1 MKWHYAISCLQG
13 CCVPYLLCA
22 VSRRRFT
29 LCPLLSAFV
38 LSVCASSIQ
47 AADSV
52 APGQEVLRQ
61 QQQQQRDLQQ
71 LQMEQR
77 KRQLE
82 RGAFGPAPATPA
94 IPQTVTPDERCWPLS
109 GTRIGGVTLLDSDKL
124 NTRIKPL
131 LAPCMGVGQINHL
144 LATIT
149 AIYVEQGYIA
159 SRPYLLSAPAAG
171 QSLDIMVDE
180 GYIESIELADQSLP
194 VSLGGAFPHMLG
206 QPLNLRDLEQGLDQL
221 NRLRSLDLTADI
233 APGSQPGASRIILR
247 SRTSGQSRWA
257 LGLGMDNLG
266 SASTGRDRNSVSLS
280 FDSPLQ
286 LNDLL
291 SLSASDT
298 LNQGDRY
305 SRNASLYYAIPYGYW
320 TYSAFASH
328 AEYRAPF
335 KLPSA
340 TLYSTGITDQLSLR
354 ADRVLWRDQSRQ
366 LSANLQLAHKD
377 VDSYLENVRLG
388 IQSPTLTVAEAG
400 LNLFWLDRAV
410 WNLDFT
416 YSQGL
421 RWLGA
426 DDDAHHAVN
435 NLPKAQF
442 RKYRAGLSQW
452 RNGQFGAQAWQWQS
466 QLNLQYSPDPL
477 PAIEQLLGTDD
488 SAVRGYRVNSASAA
502 SGAIWRNT
510 LRLPLRNDWPL
521 QITPRVA
528 LDNGWLKAD
537 HGAQRQRLS
546 GASVGLNLGW
556 KNLQVDV
563 DYQRALNT
571 PNGLQ
576 HEPET
581 WLMRVGL
588 QI

>member
-1 MKWHYAISCLQG
+1 MPRPLFSA
-13 CCVPYLLCA
+13 LL
-22 VSRRRFT
+22 
-29 LCPLLSAFV
+29 
-38 LSVCASSIQ
+38 LSVCAPSVL
-47 AADSV
+47 AAEAPV
-52 APGQEVLRQ
+52 PGQEVLRQ

-71 LQMEQR
+71 LQLEQR

-82 RGAFGPAPATPA
+82 RGAFGPTPATPA
-94 IPQTVTPDERCWPLS
+94 IPESINPDERCWPLS
-109 GTRIGGVTLLDSDKL
+109 GTRIGGVTLIDKDKL
-124 NTRIKPL
+124 NARIKPL

-149 AIYVEQGYIA
+149 ALYVEKGYIA
-159 SRPYLLSAPAAG
+159 SRPYLSSAPAAG
-171 QSLDIMVDE
+171 QSLDILVDE

-194 VSLGGAFPHMLG
+194 VSLGGAFPGMLG
-206 QPLNLRDLEQGLDQL
+206 KPLNLRDLEQGLDQL

-233 APGSQPGASRIILR
+233 APGSQPGASKIILR

-257 LGLGMDNLG
+257 LGAGFDNLG
-266 SASTGRDRNSVSLS
+266 SASTGRDRDTLSLTL
-280 FDSPLQ
+280 DSPLE

-320 TYSAFASH
+320 TFSTFASH

-335 KLPSA
+335 KLS
-340 TLYSTGITDQLSLR
+340 TLTFHSTGITDQLSLR
-354 ADRVLWRDQSRQ
+354 ADRVLWRDQSHQ

-377 VDSYLENVRLG
+377 VDSYLEKVRLG

-410 WNLDFT
+410 WNLDVN
-416 YSQGL
+416 YAQGL
-421 RWLGA
+421 SGFGA
-426 DDDAHHAVN
+426 DDDADRQVK

-452 RNGQFGAQAWQWQS
+452 RNGQLGAQAWQWQS
-466 QLNLQYSPDPL
+466 QLNVQYSPDPL

-488 SAVRGYRVNSASAA
+488 SAVRGYRVSSASGA

-510 LRLPLRNDWPL
+510 LRLPLRTDLPVQL
-521 QITPRVA
+521 TPRVG
-528 LDNGWLKAD
+528 LDHGWIKAD
-537 HGAQRQRLS
+537 HGASGQRLS
-546 GASVGLNLGW
+546 GASIGLNLGW

-563 DYQRALNT
+563 DYQRSLQT
-571 PNGLQ
+571 PTGLH

>member
-1 MKWHYAISCLQG
+1 M
-13 CCVPYLLCA
+13 PYSLRA
-22 VSRRRFT
+22 VFRRRST
-29 LCPLLSAFV
+29 RCPLLSAVV

-47 AADSV
+47 AADPV

-71 LQMEQR
+71 LQLEQR

-94 IPQTVTPDERCWPLS
+94 IPQTVAPDERCWPLS
-109 GTRIGGVTLLDSDKL
+109 GTRIGGVTLIDSDKL
-124 NTRIKPL
+124 NARIKPL

-149 AIYVEQGYIA
+149 ASYVEKGYIA

-171 QSLDIMVDE
+171 QSLDIMIDE

-221 NRLRSLDLTADI
+221 NRLRSIDLTADI

-247 SRTSGQSRWA
+247 SRTAGQSRWA
-257 LGLGMDNLG
+257 LGLGIDNLG

-280 FDSPLQ
+280 VDSPLQ

-305 SRNASLYYAIPYGYW
+305 NRNASLYYAIPYGYW
-320 TYSAFASH
+320 TYSVFASH

-335 KLPSA
+335 KLPSV
-340 TLYSTGITDQLSLR
+340 TFHSTGITDQLSLR

-377 VDSYLENVRLG
+377 VDSYLEDARLG

-426 DDDAHHAVN
+426 DDDANHQVN

-488 SAVRGYRVNSASAA
+488 SAVRGYRVNSASGA

-510 LRLPLRNDWPL
+510 LRLPLRTDWPV
-521 QITPRVA
+521 QITPRVG

-537 HGAQRQRLS
+537 HGAPGQRLS

>member
-1 MKWHYAISCLQG
+1 M
-13 CCVPYLLCA
+13 PYLLCA

-47 AADSV
+47 AADPV

-94 IPQTVTPDERCWPLS
+94 LPQTVAPDERCWPLS
-109 GTRIGGVTLLDSDKL
+109 GTRIGGVTLIDSDKL
-124 NTRIKPL
+124 NARIKPL

-537 HGAQRQRLS
+537 HGAQGQRLS

>member
-1 MKWHYAISCLQG
+1 
-13 CCVPYLLCA
+13 VPYSLRA
-22 VSRRRFT
+22 VFRRRST

-38 LSVCASSIQ
+38 LSVCALSIQ
-47 AADSV
+47 AADPV

-94 IPQTVTPDERCWPLS
+94 LPQTVAPDKRCWPLS
-109 GTRIGGVTLLDSDKL
+109 GTRIGGVTLIDSDKL
-124 NTRIKPL
+124 NARIKPL

-149 AIYVEQGYIA
+149 AAYVEQGYIA

-171 QSLDIMVDE
+171 QSLDIMIDE

-221 NRLRSLDLTADI
+221 NRLRSIDLTADI

-266 SASTGRDRNSVSLS
+266 SASTGRDRDSVSLS

-426 DDDAHHAVN
+426 DDDANHAVN

-488 SAVRGYRVNSASAA
+488 SAVRGYRVSSASGA

-510 LRLPLRNDWPL
+510 LRLPLRSDWPV
-521 QITPRVA
+521 QITPRVG
-528 LDNGWLKAD
+528 LDIGWLKAD
-537 HGAQRQRLS
+537 QGAQGQRLS

>member
-1 MKWHYAISCLQG
+1 M
-13 CCVPYLLCA
+13 PYSLRA
-22 VSRRRFT
+22 VFRRRST
-29 LCPLLSAFV
+29 GCPLLSAIV

-47 AADSV
+47 AADPV

-71 LQMEQR
+71 LQLEQR

-82 RGAFGPAPATPA
+82 RGAFGPAPVTPA
-94 IPQTVTPDERCWPLS
+94 MPQTVTPDERCWPLS
-109 GTRIGGVTLLDSDKL
+109 GTRIGGVTLFDSDKL
-124 NTRIKPL
+124 NARIKPL

-221 NRLRSLDLTADI
+221 NRLRSIDLTADI

-335 KLPSA
+335 KLPST

-426 DDDAHHAVN
+426 DDDANHAVS

-442 RKYRAGLSQW
+442 RKYRAGLTQW

-488 SAVRGYRVNSASAA
+488 SAVRGYRVSSASGA

-510 LRLPLRNDWPL
+510 LRLPLRSDWPL
-521 QITPRVA
+521 QITPRVG

-537 HGAQRQRLS
+537 HGAPGQRLS

-571 PNGLQ
+571 PSGLQ

>member
-1 MKWHYAISCLQG
+1 
-13 CCVPYLLCA
+13 VPYLLCA

>member
-1 MKWHYAISCLQG
+1 
-13 CCVPYLLCA
+13 VPYLLCA

-47 AADSV
+47 AADPV

-537 HGAQRQRLS
+537 HGAQGQRLS

>member
-1 MKWHYAISCLQG
+1 M
-13 CCVPYLLCA
+13 PYLLRA

-47 AADSV
+47 AADPV

-71 LQMEQR
+71 LQLEQR

-82 RGAFGPAPATPA
+82 RGAFSAAPATPA
-94 IPQTVTPDERCWPLS
+94 LPQTVAADERCWPLS

-171 QSLDIMVDE
+171 QSLDIMIDE

-221 NRLRSLDLTADI
+221 NRLRSIDLTADI

-247 SRTSGQSRWA
+247 SRTAGQSRWA

-280 FDSPLQ
+280 VDSPLQ

-426 DDDAHHAVN
+426 DDDANHAVN

-537 HGAQRQRLS
+537 HGAQSQRLS

>member
-1 MKWHYAISCLQG
+1 M
-13 CCVPYLLCA
+13 PYSFH
-22 VSRRRFT
+22 VVYRRRFT

-38 LSVCASSIQ
+38 LSVCASSLE
-47 AADSV
+47 AAEPV

-71 LQMEQR
+71 LQLEQR

-82 RGAFGPAPATPA
+82 RGAFGPASVTPA
-94 IPQTVTPDERCWPLS
+94 IPQTITPDERCWPLS
-109 GTRIGGVTLLDSDKL
+109 GTRIGGVTLIDSAKL
-124 NTRIKPL
+124 NARIKPL

-149 AIYVEQGYIA
+149 AIYVEKGYIA
-159 SRPYLLSAPAAG
+159 SRPYLSSAPAAG
-171 QSLDIMVDE
+171 QSLDIVVDE

-194 VSLGGAFPHMLG
+194 VSLGGAFPGMLG
-206 QPLNLRDLEQGLDQL
+206 GPLNLRDLEQGLDQL
-221 NRLRSLDLTADI
+221 NRLRSIDLTADI
-233 APGSQPGASRIILR
+233 APGTQPGASRIILR

-257 LGLGMDNLG
+257 LNAGLDNLG
-266 SASTGRDRNSVSLS
+266 SASTGRDRDSVSLS
-280 FDSPLQ
+280 LDSPLE

-298 LNQGDRY
+298 VNQGDRY

-320 TYSAFASH
+320 TYSVFASH

-335 KLPSA
+335 KLPSV
-340 TLYSTGITDQLSLR
+340 TFHSTGITDQISLR

-410 WNLDFT
+410 WNLDVN
-416 YSQGL
+416 YAQGL
-421 RWLGA
+421 RWFGA
-426 DDDAHHAVN
+426 DDDSQHQVN

-452 RNGQFGAQAWQWQS
+452 RNGQLGAQAWQWQS
-466 QLNLQYSPDPL
+466 QLNVQYSPDPL

-488 SAVRGYRVNSASAA
+488 SAVRGYRVSSASGA

-510 LRLPLRNDWPL
+510 LRLPLRSEWPV
-521 QITPRVA
+521 QITPRVG
-528 LDNGWLKAD
+528 LDHGWIKAD
-537 HGAQRQRLS
+537 HGAQGQRLS

-556 KNLQVDV
+556 KNLQVDL
-563 DYQRALNT
+563 DYQRALNI

-576 HEPET
+576 HEPPT
-581 WLMRVGL
+581 WLMRVGV

>member
-1 MKWHYAISCLQG
+1 MLF
-13 CCVPYLLCA
+13 PFRA
-22 VSRRRFT
+22 VFRRRSP

-38 LSVCASSIQ
+38 LSVCASSIE
-47 AADSV
+47 AAEPV

-71 LQMEQR
+71 LQLEQR

-82 RGAFGPAPATPA
+82 RGAFGPTPITPA
-94 IPQTVTPDERCWPLS
+94 IPPTVTPDERCWPLS
-109 GTRIGGVTLLDSDKL
+109 GTRIGGVTLIDSDKL
-124 NTRIKPL
+124 NARIKPL

-144 LATIT
+144 LTTIT
-149 AIYVEQGYIA
+149 ASYVDKGYIA

-171 QSLDIMVDE
+171 QSLDIRVDE

-194 VSLGGAFPHMLG
+194 VSLGGAFPNMLG
-206 QPLNLRDLEQGLDQL
+206 EPLNLRDLEQGLDQL
-221 NRLRSLDLTADI
+221 NRLRSIDLTADI

-247 SRTSGQSRWA
+247 SRTSAHSRWA
-257 LGLGMDNLG
+257 LNAGIDNLG
-266 SASTGRDRNSVSLS
+266 SASTGRDRDTVSLS
-280 FDSPLQ
+280 LDSPLQ

-320 TYSAFASH
+320 TYSVFASH

-335 KLPSA
+335 KLPSV
-340 TLYSTGITDQLSLR
+340 TFHSTGITDQVSLR

-377 VDSYLENVRLG
+377 VDSYLQDVRLG

-410 WNLDFT
+410 WNLDVN
-416 YSQGL
+416 YAQGL
-421 RWLGA
+421 RWFGA
-426 DDDAHHAVN
+426 DDDSQHQIN

-466 QLNLQYSPDPL
+466 QLNVQYSPDPL

-488 SAVRGYRVNSASAA
+488 SAVRGYRVSSASGA

-510 LRLPLRNDWPL
+510 LRLPLRREWPV
-521 QITPRVA
+521 QITPRVG
-528 LDNGWLKAD
+528 LDHGWIKAD
-537 HGAQRQRLS
+537 HGAQGQRLS

>member
-1 MKWHYAISCLQG
+1 M
-13 CCVPYLLCA
+13 PFPFCA
-22 VSRRRFT
+22 VFRRCST

-38 LSVCASSIQ
+38 LSVCASSIE
-47 AADSV
+47 AAEPV

-71 LQMEQR
+71 LQLEQR
-77 KRQLE
+77 RRQLE
-82 RGAFGPAPATPA
+82 RGAFGPAPTTPVVA
-94 IPQTVTPDERCWPLS
+94 QTVEPDEQCWPLS
-109 GTRIGGVTLLDSDKL
+109 GTRIGGVTLIDSDKL
-124 NTRIKPL
+124 NARIKPL
-131 LAPCMGVGQINHL
+131 LAPCMGVRQINHL

-149 AIYVEQGYIA
+149 AIYVEKGYIA

-171 QSLDIMVDE
+171 QSLDIRVDE
-180 GYIESIELADQSLP
+180 GYIESIELADQRLP
-194 VSLGGAFPHMLG
+194 LSLGGAFPGMLG
-206 QPLNLRDLEQGLDQL
+206 EPLNLRDLEQGLDQL
-221 NRLRSLDLTADI
+221 NRLRSVDLTADI

-247 SRTSGQSRWA
+247 SRTAGQSRWA
-257 LGLGMDNLG
+257 LNAGIDNLG
-266 SASTGRDRNSVSLS
+266 SASTGRDRDSVSLS

-305 SRNASLYYAIPYGYW
+305 NRNASLYYAIPYGYW
-320 TYSAFASH
+320 TYSVFASH

-335 KLPSA
+335 KLPSV
-340 TLYSTGITDQLSLR
+340 TFHSTGITDQISLR
-354 ADRVLWRDQSRQ
+354 ADRVLWRDQSHQ

-377 VDSYLENVRLG
+377 VDSYLQDVRLG

-410 WNLDFT
+410 WNLDVN
-416 YSQGL
+416 YAQGL

-426 DDDAHHAVN
+426 DDDAQQPIN

-452 RNGQFGAQAWQWQS
+452 RNGQLGEQAWQWQS
-466 QLNLQYSPDPL
+466 QLNVQYSPDPL

-488 SAVRGYRVNSASAA
+488 SAVRGYRVSSASGA

-510 LRLPLRNDWPL
+510 LRLPLRSAWPV
-521 QITPRVA
+521 QITPRVG
-528 LDNGWLKAD
+528 LDHGWIKAD
-537 HGAQRQRLS
+537 HGAQGQRLS

-563 DYQRALNT
+563 DYQRSLNT
-571 PNGLQ
+571 PSGLQ
-576 HEPET
+576 HEPQT

>member
-1 MKWHYAISCLQG
+1 M
-13 CCVPYLLCA
+13 PYLLCA
-22 VSRRRFT
+22 VFRRRST

-47 AADSV
+47 AADPI

-94 IPQTVTPDERCWPLS
+94 LPQTVAPDERCWPLS
-109 GTRIGGVTLLDSDKL
+109 GTRIGGVTLIDSDKL
-124 NTRIKPL
+124 NARIKPL

-144 LATIT
+144 LANIT
-149 AIYVEQGYIA
+149 ASYVEKGYIA

-171 QSLDIMVDE
+171 QSLDIMIDE

-221 NRLRSLDLTADI
+221 NRLRSIDLTADI

-266 SASTGRDRNSVSLS
+266 SASTGRDRNTVSLS

-426 DDDAHHAVN
+426 DDDANHAVN

-488 SAVRGYRVNSASAA
+488 SAVRGYRVSSASGA

-510 LRLPLRNDWPL
+510 LRLPLRSDWPV
-521 QITPRVA
+521 QITPRVG

-537 HGAQRQRLS
+537 HGAQGQRLS
-546 GASVGLNLGW
+546 GASVGLSLGW

-571 PNGLQ
+571 PSGLQ

>member
-1 MKWHYAISCLQG
+1 M
-13 CCVPYLLCA
+13 PYLLCA

-47 AADSV
+47 AADPV
-52 APGQEVLRQ
+52 APGQEALRQ

-94 IPQTVTPDERCWPLS
+94 LPQTVAPDERCWPLS
-109 GTRIGGVTLLDSDKL
+109 GTRIGGVTLIDSDKL
-124 NTRIKPL
+124 NARIKPL

-171 QSLDIMVDE
+171 QSLDIMIDE
-180 GYIESIELADQSLP
+180 GYIESIELVDQSLP

-257 LGLGMDNLG
+257 LGQGMDNLG

>member
-1 MKWHYAISCLQG
+1 M
-13 CCVPYLLCA
+13 PYSLRV
-22 VSRRRFT
+22 VSRRRST

-47 AADSV
+47 AADPV

-94 IPQTVTPDERCWPLS
+94 LPQTVAPDERCWPLS
-109 GTRIGGVTLLDSDKL
+109 GTRIGGVTLIDSDKL
-124 NTRIKPL
+124 NARIKPL

-149 AIYVEQGYIA
+149 ASYVEKGYIA

-171 QSLDIMVDE
+171 QSLDIMIDE

-221 NRLRSLDLTADI
+221 NRLRSIDLTADI

-247 SRTSGQSRWA
+247 SRTAGQSRWA

-266 SASTGRDRNSVSLS
+266 SASTGRDRDTVSLS

-426 DDDAHHAVN
+426 DDDANHAVSD
-435 NLPKAQF
+435 LPKAQF

-488 SAVRGYRVNSASAA
+488 SAVRGYRVSSASGS

-510 LRLPLRNDWPL
+510 LRLPLRSDWPV
-521 QITPRVA
+521 QITPRVG

-537 HGAQRQRLS
+537 HGAPGQRLS

>member
-1 MKWHYAISCLQG
+1 M
-13 CCVPYLLCA
+13 PYSLR
-22 VSRRRFT
+22 VVFRRRST

-47 AADSV
+47 AADPV

-82 RGAFGPAPATPA
+82 RGAFGPTPAAPAL
-94 IPQTVTPDERCWPLS
+94 PQTVTPDERCWPLS
-109 GTRIGGVTLLDSDKL
+109 GTRIGGVTLIDSDKL
-124 NTRIKPL
+124 NAQIKPL

-144 LATIT
+144 LASIT

-221 NRLRSLDLTADI
+221 NRLRSIDLTADI

-266 SASTGRDRNSVSLS
+266 SASTGRDRDTVSLS

-354 ADRVLWRDQSRQ
+354 ADRVVWRDQSRQ

-426 DDDAHHAVN
+426 DDDANHAVN

-488 SAVRGYRVNSASAA
+488 SAVRGYRVSSASGV

-510 LRLPLRNDWPL
+510 LRLPLRSDWPL
-521 QITPRVA
+521 QITPRVG

-537 HGAQRQRLS
+537 HGAQSQRLS

>member
-1 MKWHYAISCLQG
+1 
-13 CCVPYLLCA
+13 
-22 VSRRRFT
+22 
-29 LCPLLSAFV
+29 
-38 LSVCASSIQ
+38 VCASSIQ
-47 AADSV
+47 AADLV

-71 LQMEQR
+71 LQLEQR

-94 IPQTVTPDERCWPLS
+94 IPQTVAPDERCWPLS
-109 GTRIGGVTLLDSDKL
+109 GTRIGGVTLIDSDKL
-124 NTRIKPL
+124 NARIKPL

-149 AIYVEQGYIA
+149 ASYVEKGYIA

-171 QSLDIMVDE
+171 QSLDIMIDE

-221 NRLRSLDLTADI
+221 NRLRSIDLTADI

-247 SRTSGQSRWA
+247 SRTAGQSRWA
-257 LGLGMDNLG
+257 LGLGIDNLG

-280 FDSPLQ
+280 VDSPLQ

-305 SRNASLYYAIPYGYW
+305 NRNASLYYAIPYGYW
-320 TYSAFASH
+320 TYSVFASH

-335 KLPSA
+335 KLPSV
-340 TLYSTGITDQLSLR
+340 TFHSTGITDQLSLR

-377 VDSYLENVRLG
+377 VDSYLEDARLG

-426 DDDAHHAVN
+426 DDDANHQVN

-488 SAVRGYRVNSASAA
+488 SAVRGYRVNSASGA

-510 LRLPLRNDWPL
+510 LRLPLRTDWPV
-521 QITPRVA
+521 QITPRVG

-537 HGAQRQRLS
+537 HGAPGQRLS

>member
-1 MKWHYAISCLQG
+1 M
-13 CCVPYLLCA
+13 PYLLCA

-537 HGAQRQRLS
+537 HGAQSQRLS

>member
-1 MKWHYAISCLQG
+1 M
-13 CCVPYLLCA
+13 P
-22 VSRRRFT
+22 R
-29 LCPLLSAFV
+29 PLLSALL
-38 LSVCASSIQ
+38 LSVCAPSVV
-47 AADSV
+47 AAEAP

-61 QQQQQRDLQQ
+61 QQLQQRDLQQ
-71 LQMEQR
+71 LQLEQR

-82 RGAFGPAPATPA
+82 RGAFGPTPATPA
-94 IPQTVTPDERCWPLS
+94 IPESIKPDERCWPLS
-109 GTRIGGVTLLDSDKL
+109 GTRIGGVTLIDKDKL
-124 NTRIKPL
+124 NARIKPL

-144 LATIT
+144 LAIIT
-149 AIYVEQGYIA
+149 ALYVEKGYIA
-159 SRPYLLSAPAAG
+159 SRPYLSSAPAAG
-171 QSLDIMVDE
+171 QSLDILIDE

-194 VSLGGAFPHMLG
+194 VSLGGAFPGMLG
-206 QPLNLRDLEQGLDQL
+206 KPLNLRDLEQGLDQL
-221 NRLRSLDLTADI
+221 SRLRSVDLTADI
-233 APGSQPGASRIILR
+233 APGSQPGASKIILR
-247 SRTSGQSRWA
+247 SRTSGQSRWS
-257 LGLGMDNLG
+257 LGLGVDNLG
-266 SASTGRDRNSVSLS
+266 SASTGRDRDTLNLTL
-280 FDSPLQ
+280 DSPLE

-320 TYSAFASH
+320 TFSTFASH

-335 KLPSA
+335 KLS
-340 TLYSTGITDQLSLR
+340 TLTFHSTGITDQLSLR
-354 ADRVLWRDQSRQ
+354 ADRVLWRDQSHQ

-410 WNLDFT
+410 WNLDVN
-416 YSQGL
+416 YAQGL
-421 RWLGA
+421 RWFGA
-426 DDDAHHAVN
+426 DDDADRQVK

-452 RNGQFGAQAWQWQS
+452 RNGQLGAQAWQWQS

-488 SAVRGYRVNSASAA
+488 SAVRGYRVSSASGA

-510 LRLPLRNDWPL
+510 LRLPLRTDLPVQL
-521 QITPRVA
+521 TPRVG
-528 LDNGWLKAD
+528 LDHGWIKAD
-537 HGAQRQRLS
+537 HGAPVQRLS
-546 GASVGLNLGW
+546 GASIGLNLGW

-563 DYQRALNT
+563 DYQRSLNT
-571 PNGLQ
+571 PTGLYR
-576 HEPET
+576 EPET

>member
-1 MKWHYAISCLQG
+1 M
-13 CCVPYLLCA
+13 PYLLCA

-47 AADSV
+47 AADPV

-537 HGAQRQRLS
+537 HGAQGQRLS